1 MRRESCKKRV
11 LQKKRYRKR
20 GTEGEVLKEM
30 NTKRACYLLSPK
42 DLLSPCYLI
51 SHKHTQNEFL
61 SKRDQHEKTFLHAI
75 EPVKKDD
82 QCLIVG
88 VPVG

>member
-30 NTKRACYLLSPK
+30 NTKRACYLLSHK
-42 DLLSPCYLI
+42 D
-51 SHKHTQNEFL
+51 TQNEFL